1 MSRQRIDTP
10 IHVGTND
17 IYMDILYN
25 IAERYPRNMIEELAQ
40 MLHVL
45 RSFGTYRRYNTHMNL
60 IEQYSVVP
68 PAQVEELLNDVQSVI
83 QAMQVAYE
91 NGEYNF
97 DTFALTVHD
106 LERRYLVVLANLGID
121 PLISYDIF
129 N

>member
-1 MSRQRIDTP
+1 MATDDP
-10 IHVGTND
+10 
-17 IYMDILYN
+17 YMDILYN

-45 RSFGTYRRYNTHMNL
+45 RSFGVYRRYDTHMNL
-60 IEQYSVVP
+60 AEQYPVVP
-68 PAQVEELLNDVQSVI
+68 PDQVVELLDDVQNVI
-83 QAMQVAYE
+83 QAMQIAYE

-106 LERRYLVVLANLGID
+106 LERRYLTVLADLGID